1 METSQYLD
9 HLSNTD
15 YQFLP
20 FSCLI
25 FFCYTLFDARMLCTI
40 YVTDSFE
47 YHAWRSLEANF
58 QIEQRTNTQNKNMQ
72 IKAKCSS
79 EEFLIIEKSNS
90 HNMTEK
96 TANKAVICSSSQE
109 IISEKKREIK
119 NVVQVKTGRVTVTK
133 QWRPRARDDDERGE
147 RRKQR

>member
-1 METSQYLD
+1 METSQYLIIYRTPTT
-9 HLSNTD
+9 N
-15 YQFLP
+15 
-20 FSCLI
+20 FSSFRVSY
-25 FFCYTLFDARMLCTI
+25 FFHTLFDSRMLCTI

-47 YHAWRSLEANF
+47 YHARRPLEANF
-58 QIEQRTNTQNKNMQ
+58 EIEQRTNIQNKNMQ

-109 IISEKKREIK
+109 IILKKRERK
-119 NVVQVKTGRVTVTK
+119 NVVQIKAGRVTVTK
-133 QWRPRARDDDERGE
+133 QRWPRARDDDERGE